1 MVQKLSSVIFH
12 RSRDIQT
19 VLCDVVVAVSFL
31 KKDNL
36 LPVYSKLEKKN
47 ITCDKKIGSWNV
59 NVN

>member
-36 LPVYSKLEKKN
+36 LPVYSKLEKK
-47 ITCDKKIGSWNV
+47 TKLLVTKRLVHGM
-59 NVN
+59 